1 MHLRNIINLK
11 QNFMKNLL
19 LILAVITLTFQSCSS
34 DDDSDD
40 GPIIVE
46 CVAAT
51 NLSVSG
57 INTDSAILNW
67 DNSNDGHDVKVEYG
81 ATGFSPG
88 SGTVISSFQNS
99 ISIDGLIPDTSY
111 DFYVQAIC
119 AVDNTSTLSA
129 VSSFTTNECNIPI
142 NLSVSEITEASAV
155 LNWENNNDNLAV
167 NIEYGLTGFTP
178 GDGTVISAS
187 QNSISIDELTS
198 DTAYDFYVQASCTVN
213 NEQSEVGTFTTNECQ
228 IPMNLSVSEIAAD
241 NAVLNWEN
249 LNDNLDVNV
258 EYGLTGFT
266 PGDGTV
272 ISVSENSISIDGLT
286 PDTSYDFYVQATCSV
301 DNSQSEVSTFTTNTA
316 SPFVGT
322 WNGTY
327 DGGDTGTWT
336 LVVDVNSI
344 ITENTYFSNNA
355 NQAGEGEVGVTI
367 PPCGCWTDQ
376 VDSVTGLVTSVQFT
390 GDNYTGTW
398 VNPAVSATFGGNMY
412 GSRE

>member
-1 MHLRNIINLK
+1 MT
-11 QNFMKNLL
+11 F
-19 LILAVITLTFQSCSS
+19 AFQSCSS
-34 DDDSDD
+34 DDDSVNE
-40 GPIIVE
+40 PEIIE
-46 CVAAT
+46 CDTPT

-57 INTDSAILNW
+57 IDTDSAILNW
-67 DNSNDGHDVKVEYG
+67 DNSNAGHDVKVEYG
-81 ATGFSPG
+81 LTGFSPG
-88 SGTVISSFQNS
+88 SGTVVSSS
-99 ISIDGLIPDTSY
+99 IDSKSIDGLSPDTIY
-111 DFYVQAIC
+111 DFYVKAIC
-119 AVDNTSTLSA
+119 AVDNTSTLSG

-167 NIEYGLTGFTP
+167 NIEYGLTGFAP
-178 GDGTVISAS
+178 GDGTVISVS
-187 QNSISIDELTS
+187 QNSVSIDGLSS
-198 DTAYDFYVQASCTVN
+198 DTTYDFYIQATCSAN
-213 NEQSEVGTFTTNECQ
+213 NEQSEVGTFTTNECE
-228 IPMNLSVSEIAAD
+228 IPINLSVSEIMAD

-249 LNDNLDVNV
+249 NNDNLDVNV

-272 ISVSENSISIDGLT
+272 ILVSENSISIDGLT

-301 DNSQSEVSTFTTNTA
+301 DNAQSEVSTFTTNTA
-316 SPFVGT
+316 SPFAGT
-322 WNGTY
+322 WNGTF

-344 ITENTYFSNNA
+344 ITENIYFSNNA